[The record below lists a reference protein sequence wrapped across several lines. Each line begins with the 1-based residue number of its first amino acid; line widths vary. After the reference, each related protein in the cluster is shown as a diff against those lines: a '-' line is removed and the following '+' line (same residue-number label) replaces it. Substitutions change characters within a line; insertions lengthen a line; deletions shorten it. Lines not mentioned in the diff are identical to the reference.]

1 VMEASKRTTVV
12 VAAATLV
19 VAAVSLLA
27 AGGGEPAT
35 RNAGGTPRSRAQAP
49 VASVNAVSQGVG
61 LLSAQDGAMLAFLSG
76 LVVPQPVEA
85 IHVGGSFWVFDRDPP
100 RFVQIHPITGGIMQT
115 LRSPIA
121 DVGFF
126 TVHLNQ
132 LWITDESRGDVT
144 AIDIK
149 DGHTLRT
156 FRGLPGRGGSVG
168 VALTHGSLWVA
179 RPEAAGGDGIL
190 LRLDPRTGRV
200 EHLFRALPGTYAL
213 SAGPNGTLWT
223 GGTFG
228 QVNRIDTTTNQV
240 VRAVTEGRN
249 YSIAAADGSAWT
261 ADTLKGVV
269 YQVDAG
275 GDVVSQFETAPG
287 ARSVSF
293 SDGAVWVGNRD
304 TGTVTRIDAS
314 GWESTYRFDHEVIS
328 IAAGSGVV
336 LVGFGASLPGAPPAD
351 PDAH

>member
-1 VMEASKRTTVV
+1 METPTRTTIA
-12 VAAATLV
+12 VAAATLA
-19 VAAVSLLA
+19 VAAISLLA
-27 AGGGEPAT
+27 AGGGEPAG
-35 RNAGGTPRSRAQAP
+35 RDAGASPRVQNP
-49 VASVNAVSQGVG
+49 ASVAAVTAVSQGVG
-61 LLSAQDGAMLAFLSG
+61 LLSAQDGATRAFLSG
-76 LVVPQPVEA
+76 EVVARPVEA
-85 IHVGGSFWVFDRDPP
+85 IRSGRSFWVFDVDPP
-100 RFVQIHPITGGIMQT
+100 TFVQIDQTTGSIIRR

-121 DVGFF
+121 DVGSF
-126 TVHLNQ
+126 TVYGTEM
-132 LWITDESRGDVT
+132 WITDESRGDVA
-144 AIDIK
+144 AIDARN
-149 DGHTLRT
+149 GHTLRT
-156 FRGLPGRGGSVG
+156 FRRLPGSGGSVG
-168 VALTHGSLWVA
+168 VARSHGSLWVA

-213 SAGPNGTLWT
+213 SAGRNGTLWT

-249 YSIAAADGSAWT
+249 YAIAAGDGSVWT

-293 SDGAVWVGNRD
+293 SDGVVWVGNRD
-304 TGTVTRIDAS
+304 TGTVTRIDAT
-314 GWESTYRFDHEVIS
+314 GRVSTFRFDHEVIS

-336 LVGFGASLPGAPPAD
+336 LVGFGASVLGAPPAD